1 MEFAQ
6 PTKLINQPQGNTNK
20 ATSGTTL
27 SILTNANEFKNVPTI
42 SVPQNNQG
50 AGLTNVPEL
59 IKGIIQKTLVLPP
72 LQNCPQTMDERTI
85 EKTNSNV
92 PPRALVPKNW
102 KMTEDVTDTI
112 TKPSPPKNKKYL
124 KRRHSLQNQTFH

>member
-1 MEFAQ
+1 LDLNSN
-6 PTKLINQPQGNTNK
+6 LISIFWNSHNQPQGNTNK

-27 SILTNANEFKNVPTI
+27 SILTNANEFNNVPTV

-72 LQNCPQTMDERTI
+72 LQIVHKQW
-85 EKTNSNV
+85 TNVQLKKPIPMCHFV
-92 PPRALVPKNW
+92 P
-102 KMTEDVTDTI
+102 
-112 TKPSPPKNKKYL
+112 
-124 KRRHSLQNQTFH
+124 